1 MHKIYIYFP
10 STGNGIGS
18 PLKIVDANNSITS
31 AFFTPTKTGLPPTAV
46 IPSLSVPTTTTTTPH
61 TVSTTITAHSASP
74 SLPTNNTAVNGVN
87 TNMSGILNSDCSNSS
102 WAEMSSYIVGSYQMH
117 PVTRDT
123 KVLFILKYLR
133 PVGEYQESL
142 GHVFEY
148 KALDL
153 IFHYI
158 NVRNTCHARLSFEAL
173 RFLGSLLFHK
183 KFCLEFVNRGGVQ
196 ILLNVSA
203 ALVLRCT

>member
-1 MHKIYIYFP
+1 MSKLVTPVKKTTSQCSLF
-10 STGNGIGS
+10 S
-18 PLKIVDANNSITS
+18 PVDATAPSGGLNTSNTQLSTTASYVQVSSTS
-31 AFFTPTKTGLPPTAV
+31 AS
-46 IPSLSVPTTTTTTPH
+46 I
-61 TVSTTITAHSASP
+61 I
-74 SLPTNNTAVNGVN
+74 
-87 TNMSGILNSDCSNSS
+87 NSDCSNSS
-102 WAEMSSYIVGSYQMH
+102 WAEMSSYIVGSYQMF

-148 KALDL
+148 RALDL

-158 NVRNTCHARLSFEAL
+158 NVRKTCHARLSFEAL

-196 ILLNVSA
+196 ILLQVSHA
-203 ALVLRCT
+203 